1 MSSLD
6 RRVSHA
12 RRGGEGVLGD
22 HRREGILAAAAAAVV
37 GSGRAL
43 ERPLG
48 SASAVE
54 LGQLGER
61 RSRRRFRE
69 TDLEANG
76 KMNTAL
82 LIDLRHFA
90 V

>member
-1 MSSLD
+1 MSSLN

-22 HRREGILAAAAAAVV
+22 HRREGILAAAVAIVR
-37 GSGRAL
+37 SGGAL

-61 RSRRRFRE
+61 RSRRRFRK
-69 TDLEANG
+69 TDLDAKG
-76 KMNTAL
+76 RL
-82 LIDLRHFA
+82 
-90 V
+90 

>member
-1 MSSLD
+1 MSSLN

-22 HRREGILAAAAAAVV
+22 HRREGILAVAIVR
-37 GSGRAL
+37 SGGAL

-61 RSRRRFRE
+61 RSRRRFRK
-69 TDLEANG
+69 TDLDA
-76 KMNTAL
+76 K
-82 LIDLRHFA
+82 DRLR

>member
-1 MSSLD
+1 MSSLNC
-6 RRVSHA
+6 RVSHA

-22 HRREGILAAAAAAVV
+22 HRREGILAAAVAIVR
-37 GSGRAL
+37 SGGAL

-54 LGQLGER
+54 LGQLRER
-61 RSRRRFRE
+61 RSRRGFRK
-69 TDLEANG
+69 TDLDA
-76 KMNTAL
+76 K
-82 LIDLRHFA
+82 DRLR

>member
-1 MSSLD
+1 MSSLN

-22 HRREGILAAAAAAVV
+22 HRREGILAAAAAVAIVR
-37 GSGRAL
+37 SGGAL

-61 RSRRRFRE
+61 RSRRRFRK
-69 TDLEANG
+69 TDLKAKG
-76 KMNTAL
+76 K
-82 LIDLRHFA
+82 RR

>member
-1 MSSLD
+1 MSSLN

-22 HRREGILAAAAAAVV
+22 HRREGILAAAAVAIVR
-37 GSGRAL
+37 SGGAL

-48 SASAVE
+48 SAASAVE

-61 RSRRRFRE
+61 RSRRGFRK
-69 TDLEANG
+69 TDLDA
-76 KMNTAL
+76 K
-82 LIDLRHFA
+82 DRLR

>member
-1 MSSLD
+1 MSSLN

-22 HRREGILAAAAAAVV
+22 HRREGILAAAAAVV
-37 GSGRAL
+37 GSGGAL

-48 SASAVE
+48 STSAVE
-54 LGQLGER
+54 LGQLRER
-61 RSRRRFRE
+61 RSRRRFRK
-69 TDLEANG
+69 TDLDA
-76 KMNTAL
+76 K
-82 LIDLRHFA
+82 DRLR

>member
-1 MSSLD
+1 MSSLN

-22 HRREGILAAAAAAVV
+22 HRREGILAAAVAIVR
-37 GSGRAL
+37 SGGAL

-48 SASAVE
+48 SATSAVE
-54 LGQLGER
+54 LGQLRER
-61 RSRRRFRE
+61 RSRRGFRK
-69 TDLEANG
+69 TDLDA
-76 KMNTAL
+76 K
-82 LIDLRHFA
+82 DRLR

>member
-1 MSSLD
+1 MSSLN

-22 HRREGILAAAAAAVV
+22 HRREGILAAAAVAIVR
-37 GSGRAL
+37 SGGAL

-61 RSRRRFRE
+61 RSRRGFRK
-69 TDLEANG
+69 TDLDAKDG
-76 KMNTAL
+76 Q
-82 LIDLRHFA
+82 R